1 MDFIEFSQAFS
12 ILLSRFGDLRI
23 KKKGEADGKARGRYS
38 FTPICYFKQVLSLSN
53 HSYFHLS
60 FYVIALLKIVR
71 VKPLQKP
78 SYYFFPS
85 KLKFI

>member
-1 MDFIEFSQAFS
+1 MDFTEFSQAFP
-12 ILLSRFGDLRI
+12 ILLSRFWDLRI
-23 KKKGEADGKARGRYS
+23 KNVEADEKARGRYS
-38 FTPICYFKQVLSLSN
+38 FTAICCFKQVLSLSN
-53 HSYFHLS
+53 QSYFHLS

-71 VKPLQKP
+71 VKPLQKT